1 MPEESSDMP
10 PEKRLFVA
18 RMKQMI
24 AERGLSQRR
33 LAQLACVT
41 SGSISDY
48 LYGTRM
54 PRAAELARLARA
66 LEVSMDWLW
75 GEDESTDPA
84 VKEETNSK
92 MVELEASL
100 HEISSKLKNLAK
112 KADQIRGKGDAQ
124 EG

>member
-1 MPEESSDMP
+1 MPEESTDMP
-10 PEKRLFVA
+10 PEKRLFVM

-75 GEDESTDPA
+75 GEDGSAEPA
-84 VKEETNSK
+84 VKEEANLK

-112 KADQIRGKGDAQ
+112 KADQIREQSGKK
-124 EG
+124 